1 MLTLGVEIFLKRQD
15 GDRPKTVGLVTNP
28 SGVTS
33 DLDST
38 IDLIHQS
45 ESVQLEALFGPTH
58 GIRGNENSS
67 TNVDGHLDE
76 KTGIPVYGVSQQNGN
91 GSVSQINSLDLLVY
105 DIQEVGTRFYTFVQT
120 LEQMLLV
127 AARAG
132 TPIVVL
138 DRPNPIVPIGPRG
151 GVADRPNGTGLPII
165 HGMTIGELAQY
176 FNGEFGINA
185 ELSVIRMQGW
195 GRERWFDE
203 YDLPWVPPSPNM
215 PDLRTALVYPG
226 TCMFEGTNL
235 SEGRGTTLPFELVGA
250 PWIHAQDW
258 ATQLNDLD
266 LNGVNF
272 RPAHFTPMFSKHER
286 QEVEG
291 VQVHVLDRQEFDPV
305 TVGLAM
311 LATVFREYSDCEWL
325 NGSSGYIIDDLLG
338 SSYLRDETA
347 KVRQGIAPRIV
358 IDEICSK
365 WDEDIAEFAPLV
377 SDYLMYD

>member
-1 MLTLGVEIFLKRQD
+1 MLTLGVETFLERQD
-15 GDRPKTVGLVTNP
+15 DDHPETVGLVTNP

-38 IDLIHQS
+38 IDLLHQS
-45 ESVQLEALFGPTH
+45 ESVQLDALFGPMH

-67 TNVDGHLDE
+67 TTVDEHVDE

-91 GSVSQINSLDLLVY
+91 GSVSQIDSLDLLVY

-127 AARAG
+127 AAKAG

-138 DRPNPIVPIGPRG
+138 DRPNPIAPMGPRG
-151 GVADRPNGTGLPII
+151 GVADRHGTGLPII
-165 HGMTIGELAQY
+165 HGMTIGELARY
-176 FNGEFGINA
+176 FNNEFGIDA
-185 ELSVIRMQGW
+185 ELSVIKMQGW

-215 PDLRTALVYPG
+215 ADLRTALVYPG

-250 PWIHAQDW
+250 PWIYAQDW

-266 LNGVNF
+266 LDGVKF

-291 VQVHVLDRQEFDPV
+291 VQVHVLDRREFDPV

-325 NGSSGYIIDDLLG
+325 NGSSGYVIDNLLG
-338 SSYLRDETA
+338 SSYLRDRIS
-347 KVRQGIAPRIV
+347 KVRHGTAPLISIDRI
-358 IDEICSK
+358 SSR
-365 WDEDIAEFAPLV
+365 WDEQLARFAPLA
-377 SDYLMYD
+377 SDYSMYD